1 MVYTLISLIG
11 PETFDFNR
19 FDKNLDAKAFLN
31 DNSILPCDCTG
42 FLFVAKDDNH
52 ITAVDLRVVVSNT
65 LFKHFSKGPKYRE
78 NRIADY
84 QKANKS

>member
-11 PETFDFNR
+11 PGIFDFNR
-19 FDKNLDAKAFLN
+19 FVKNLNAKAFLN

-42 FLFVAKDDNH
+42 FLFAAKDDNY
-52 ITAVDLRVVVSNT
+52 ITRVDSRVAVSNK